1 MDDHAQ
7 RTTSRRT
14 SRLLTR
20 LFAAFL
26 LVAFVGL
33 AVAALLVDR
42 NVARTTRIQVED
54 RLSYETMMLGQMT
67 ENALFGPLDASDS
80 SLNGAV
86 HKLGEA
92 VHTQLSL
99 IALDG
104 RVAADSAVEDPQTL
118 PRQLGEPEVS
128 QALMH
133 GQGTAI
139 RGIGSERRMFVVR
152 AIVQDG
158 HVLGFARSSLPMAV
172 VDAQVHEVRVRMAMG
187 ALVAGI
193 VALLFAFVVSTRVT
207 RPVPR
212 RTEEQQLGAGDLDTV
227 IRVDSQDEIGE
238 LAEAFNKM
246 TGSLRQTIVALD
258 SRNNELRLVLDN
270 VSQGLL
276 VIDRDGVIVSERS
289 ASIDSWFGVPS
300 SGATLW
306 SYLERH
312 DAKVAKMARLGWFA
326 VCDGLLPLELNLE
339 QMPKALRVGER
350 AYELAYE
357 PILSGRELRKALI
370 VVSDVTD
377 RLSAQRVE
385 TEQRE
390 FIAMLD
396 RILRDRTGFLEFMA
410 EAEAIVRRILSD
422 GSSSLEM
429 QRELH
434 TLRGNASVFGFLRL
448 SDLCRELEASIADT
462 EHVPPRSKLDE
473 LAARWRELEA
483 RFISLVEQRWPD
495 EVLEIERSEHAA
507 VLGAFDS
514 GRPSHEIR
522 NRIRDWQLDPVQ
534 RTLERFAGHAR
545 GLAQRLGKGNIEVS
559 VVANGVRIERD
570 RFRPFWAA
578 FMHVVRN
585 AVDHGLETPAERR
598 QQGKPETGRLRL
610 EAVRSASEVCIEI
623 SDDGRGV
630 DWNTLARVA
639 VEKGILGIRPE
650 ELLFVDGLST
660 RTSADDVSGR
670 GVGMAAARAACRAIG
685 GDVAVSSS
693 PGKGTTLRFTIPLG
707 AQLAT
712 GIAVSSTRASEPKLK
727 AMGMGIET

>member
-1 MDDHAQ
+1 
-7 RTTSRRT
+7 
-14 SRLLTR
+14 
-20 LFAAFL
+20 
-26 LVAFVGL
+26 
-33 AVAALLVDR
+33 
-42 NVARTTRIQVED
+42 
-54 RLSYETMMLGQMT
+54 
-67 ENALFGPLDASDS
+67 
-80 SLNGAV
+80 
-86 HKLGEA
+86 
-92 VHTQLSL
+92 
-99 IALDG
+99 
-104 RVAADSAVEDPQTL
+104 
-118 PRQLGEPEVS
+118 
-128 QALMH
+128 
-133 GQGTAI
+133 
-139 RGIGSERRMFVVR
+139 
-152 AIVQDG
+152 
-158 HVLGFARSSLPMAV
+158 
-172 VDAQVHEVRVRMAMG
+172 
-187 ALVAGI
+187 

-207 RPVPR
+207 RPVR
-212 RTEEQQLGAGDLDTV
+212 ALTEGALRIGAGDLDTV
-227 IRVDSQDEIGE
+227 IRVDSRDEIGD

-246 TGSLRQTIVALD
+246 TGSLRQTIIALD

-276 VIDRDGVIVSERS
+276 VIARDGVIASERS
-289 ASIDSWFGVPS
+289 ASIDSWFGAPS

-312 DAKVAKMARLGWFA
+312 DAKVAKMARLGWLA

-357 PILSGRELRKALI
+357 PIFSGHELRKALI

-385 TEQRE
+385 SQQRE

-410 EAEAIVRRILSD
+410 EAEAIVRRILSE
-422 GSSSLEM
+422 GSSPVDM

-462 EHVPPRSKLDE
+462 EQVPPRSKLDE
-473 LAARWRELEA
+473 LAVRWRELEA
-483 RFISLVEQRWPD
+483 RFLSLVEQRWPD
-495 EVLEIERSEHAA
+495 EVLEVERSEHAA

-522 NRIRDWQLDPVQ
+522 NQIRDWQLDPVQ

-598 QQGKPETGRLRL
+598 QQGKPEKGRLRL
-610 EAVRSASEVCIEI
+610 EAVRSASEIRIEI
-623 SDDGRGV
+623 SDDGRGI

-639 VEKGILGIRPE
+639 AEKGILAVRPE

-660 RTSADDVSGR
+660 RTLADDVSGR

-685 GDVAVSSS
+685 GDVTVTSS
-693 PGKGTTLRFTIPLG
+693 PGNGTTLRFIIPLG
-707 AQLAT
+707 AQFAPS
-712 GIAVSSTRASEPKLK
+712 IAVSSTRVSEPKLE
-727 AMGMGIET
+727 AIGMGIET

>member
-1 MDDHAQ
+1 MYDHAQ

-33 AVAALLVDR
+33 AVAAFLVDR
-42 NVARTTRIQVED
+42 NVARTTRTQVED

-67 ENALFGPLDASDS
+67 ENALFGPLDASDT

-86 HKLGEA
+86 HRLGEA

-104 RVAADSAVEDPQTL
+104 RVAADSAVDDPQGL

-128 QALMH
+128 QALIH

-158 HVLGFARSSLPMAV
+158 HVLGFARSSLPMSV
-172 VDAQVHEVRVRMAMG
+172 VDAQVHEVQVRMAMG

-207 RPVPR
+207 RPVR
-212 RTEEQQLGAGDLDTV
+212 ALTEGALRIGAGDLDTV
-227 IRVDSQDEIGE
+227 IRVDSRDEIGD

-246 TGSLRQTIVALD
+246 TGSLRHTIVALD

-276 VIDRDGVIVSERS
+276 VIDRDGVIASERS
-289 ASIDSWFGVPS
+289 ASIDSWFGAPS

-312 DAKVAKMARLGWFA
+312 DAKVAKMARLGWLA
-326 VCDGLLPLELNLE
+326 VCDGLLPLQLNLE

-385 TEQRE
+385 SQQRE

-410 EAEAIVRRILSD
+410 EAEAIVRRILSE
-422 GSSSLEM
+422 GSSPVDM

-507 VLGAFDS
+507 LLGALDS
-514 GRPSHEIR
+514 GRPSHELK
-522 NRIRDWQLDPVQ
+522 NQIRDWQLDPMQ

-598 QQGKPETGRLRL
+598 QQGKPETGRIRL
-610 EAVRSASEVCIEI
+610 EAVRSASEVRIEI

-630 DWNTLARVA
+630 DWHSLARIA
-639 VEKGILGIRPE
+639 LEKGIQGVRPE
-650 ELLFVDGLST
+650 ELLFIDGLST

-685 GDVAVSSS
+685 GDVAVTSS
-693 PGKGTTLRFTIPLG
+693 PGNGTTLRFTIPLG

-712 GIAVSSTRASEPKLK
+712 GS
-727 AMGMGIET
+727 

>member
-1 MDDHAQ
+1 
-7 RTTSRRT
+7 
-14 SRLLTR
+14 
-20 LFAAFL
+20 
-26 LVAFVGL
+26 
-33 AVAALLVDR
+33 
-42 NVARTTRIQVED
+42 
-54 RLSYETMMLGQMT
+54 MT
-67 ENALFGPLDASDS
+67 
-80 SLNGAV
+80 
-86 HKLGEA
+86 
-92 VHTQLSL
+92 
-99 IALDG
+99 
-104 RVAADSAVEDPQTL
+104 
-118 PRQLGEPEVS
+118 
-128 QALMH
+128 
-133 GQGTAI
+133 
-139 RGIGSERRMFVVR
+139 
-152 AIVQDG
+152 
-158 HVLGFARSSLPMAV
+158 V

-207 RPVPR
+207 RPVR
-212 RTEEQQLGAGDLDTV
+212 ALTEGAVRIGGGDLDTV

-246 TGSLRQTIVALD
+246 TGNLRQTIIALD
-258 SRNNELRLVLDN
+258 SRNSELRLVLDN

-276 VIDRDGVIVSERS
+276 VIDRDGFIASERS
-289 ASIDSWFGVPS
+289 ASIDSWFGPPP

-306 SYLERH
+306 SYLARH
-312 DAKVAKMARLGWFA
+312 DAKVARMVRLGWLA

-339 QMPKALRVGER
+339 QMPKALCVGER

-357 PILSGRELRKALI
+357 PILSGGELRKALI
-370 VVSDVTD
+370 VVSDVTE

-385 TEQRE
+385 SQQRE

-410 EAEAIVRRILSD
+410 EAEAIVQRILSQETLAVD
-422 GSSSLEM
+422 M

-462 EHVPPRSKLDE
+462 EQVPPSSKLEE
-473 LAARWRELEA
+473 LEARWRELEA
-483 RFISLVEQRWPD
+483 RFTSLVEQRWPD

-507 VLGAFDS
+507 VLAAFDS
-514 GRPSHEIR
+514 GRPTHEIR
-522 NRIRDWQLDPVQ
+522 NQIRDWRLEPLE
-534 RTLERFAGHAR
+534 RTLDRFAGHAR

-639 VEKGILGIRPE
+639 VEKGIVGVRPD

-660 RTSADDVSGR
+660 RSFADDISGR

-685 GDVAVSSS
+685 GDVAVTSS
-693 PGKGTTLRFTIPLG
+693 PGKGTTVRFTIPLG
-707 AQLAT
+707 AQFAPS
-712 GIAVSSTRASEPKLK
+712 IAVSGTRTSEPKLE
-727 AMGMGIET
+727 AIGMGIEI